1 MTATGGKR
9 ERPVR
14 QRWSAWHASLL
25 YGTVMVVLL
34 AVMTWTLWDMR
45 EGELAAARA
54 STQGHAE
61 LVAEWA
67 TSAFARTDDTL
78 SGTAN
83 LFALSLEEEDGAWL
97 ADAFESLLGQRQ
109 QSLPFLESLG
119 ILNHIGVPLYTTR
132 PQGTEYHDPQ
142 ERDFIRRFLQDHEQV
157 LSRVY
162 WNPEEN
168 GHRMLY
174 LRRMFDADGFFTGV
188 AAAHLDLFY
197 FTHALEGIQLGQGES
212 IAFVDDQLRLIARRP
227 GVQGLPATQALG
239 MHVDTPEFAELM
251 RVDGDQAAIITSPLD
266 GERRL
271 LGLGRVDGLPF
282 AVIVGKRVDQVLS
295 GWRDKV
301 LLFVLAWLVVAL
313 LGAFLLRHYLRLA
326 RTEEAL
332 HLSEQRLRGLNESLQ
347 AELDIAALAF
357 ETHLGMFITDA
368 SGAIRKV
375 NSTFEEITGY
385 RADEVLGENPRILNS
400 GRHDAD
406 YYRAMWGKIHAHGSW
421 QGEVW
426 NRRKNGEIY
435 PQWVTISAVRD
446 GAGKPSHYVATLS
459 DISEHRA
466 AQQQA
471 HRLAFYDPLTGLPN
485 RRMLLEQLGQAM
497 QEGGAQ
503 GQQGALFFID
513 LDGFKHINDT
523 LGHQTGDELL
533 RLMSRRLV
541 EASGE
546 AQLVSRLGGDE
557 FVVLA
562 EDMGESIKMASTHV
576 ERLATRLLA
585 MLAEPCWL
593 GARRHLLSGSVG
605 VTLLNDGADDA
616 EACLQQAEMA
626 MYQAKQAGRNTW
638 RFYDP
643 TMQAVAV
650 RRAMLESELRQAVP
664 RNQLRLY
671 YQVQVDR
678 QGRVTGVEALL
689 RWQHPEYGMVPPCDF
704 ISIAEES
711 YLIVPIGEWVMETA
725 CRQLA
730 AWAEE
735 PYMQGLSMAVNI
747 SPLQFQQ
754 PEFVSRLETILEAAG
769 APPERLK
776 LEITESLF
784 MEEPDAVRDTMLRI
798 KALGVRFS
806 LDDFGTGYSS
816 LSYLNR
822 LPLDQLKIDQSFVRT
837 LFQDDSNAVICASVI
852 ALGRNLG
859 LEVIAEGVETE
870 THRDWLENKGCH
882 AYQGYLFGRP
892 LPLGELEPLLRESAC
907 IAGR

>member
-1 MTATGGKR
+1 MTTSGGKR
-9 ERPVR
+9 ERSAR
-14 QRWSAWHASLL
+14 QRWSAWQASLF
-25 YGTVMVVLL
+25 YCVMMALLL
-34 AVMTWTLWDMR
+34 AMITWALWDMR
-45 EGELAAARA
+45 ERELEAARVG
-54 STQGHAE
+54 TQGHAE

-83 LFALSLEEEDGAWL
+83 LFALSLVEEASPWL
-97 ADAFESLLGQRQ
+97 ADAFNSLLEQRQ
-109 QSLPFLESLG
+109 RSLPFLESLG
-119 ILNHIGVPLYTTR
+119 IINHLGEPLYTTR
-132 PQGTEYHDPQ
+132 PQGSDYQDPQ
-142 ERDFIRRFLQDHEQV
+142 EREFIRRFLNDPEQA
-157 LSRVY
+157 LSAAY
-162 WNPEEN
+162 WNPEES

-174 LRRMFDADGFFTGV
+174 LRRMFDADGSFTGV

-197 FTHALEGIQLGQGES
+197 FTHALQSIQLSQGES
-212 IAFVDDQLRLIARRP
+212 IAFVDDEHRLIARHP
-227 GVQGLPATQALG
+227 SLEGLSVTQALG
-239 MHVDTPEFAELM
+239 RQVDTSEVAELM
-251 RVDGDQAAIITSPLD
+251 RADRDQSAITTSPLD

-271 LGLGRVDGLPF
+271 FGMGRVDGLPF
-282 AVIVGKRVDQVLS
+282 AVIVGKQVDRVLA

-301 LLFVLAWLVVAL
+301 MVFVLAWLIVAL

-332 HLSEQRLRGLNESLQ
+332 HLSDQRLRGLNESLQ

-385 RADEVLGENPRILNS
+385 RAEEVLGENPRILSS

-406 YYRAMWGKIHAHGSW
+406 FFRAMWASIHTHGSW

-426 NRRKNGEIY
+426 NRRKNSEIY
-435 PQWVTISAVRD
+435 PQRVTISEVRD

-485 RRMLLEQLGQAM
+485 RRMLLERLGRAMKEGAAQAR
-497 QEGGAQ
+497 
-503 GQQGALFFID
+503 QGALLFID

-541 EASGE
+541 EASGQ

-562 EDMGESIKMASTHV
+562 EDMGESIKVASTQV
-576 ERLATRLLA
+576 ERLANRLLA

-605 VTLLNDGADDA
+605 VTLLNDGAEDA

-643 TMQAVAV
+643 AMQAVAV

-678 QGRVTGVEALL
+678 RGRVTGVEALL
-689 RWQHPEYGMVPPCDF
+689 RWQHPGYGMVPPYDF

-730 AWAEE
+730 AWAAE
-735 PYMQGLSMAVNI
+735 PYTEGLSMAVNI

-754 PEFVSRLETILEAAG
+754 PEFVGRLETILAATG
-769 APPERLK
+769 ARPERLK

-837 LFQDDSNAVICASVI
+837 LFEDNANAVICASVI
-852 ALGRNLG
+852 DLGRNLG

-870 THRDWLENKGCH
+870 EHRDWLENKGCH